1 MTKERLAVLMQKTGP
16 IAPQGFAAVVED
28 LESDAS
34 ELLSASCLLEVLDL
48 HHVPED
54 KKDRLLDALDE
65 ANAVPELVELAH
77 IMAKDAVRSLI
88 RCTVIGYK
96 QPKPR
101 CLTGFA
107 RDAFG
112 FLFTQMCVIEGRKAL
127 RSRGVPEMYDIDIPE
142 RMTRKQLEKF
152 VTTGDIN
159 FDDYQWDINFYC
171 CDIFPLDRF
180 YFIPYRWW
188 GSPQAWRNVRTGKVL
203 AVWKGGE
210 RVRRDGQLDGV
221 NSVFDDQAFETVYEE
236 TEDTVTANPV
246 SPEGTIHKE
255 CVTLDKSEWKP
266 ALKEGDYLL
275 ALHIPGGEG
284 YTTERVR
291 KSCMMA
297 LEFYQKYFPEY
308 TYVGFWSESWLYDA
322 ALSKILGPERN
333 ISRVQRQFY
342 CYPTMEGDSMAR
354 KEVRH
359 DPKADDT
366 QMTPRSTLAKGMFD
380 AWARG
385 ERFHTT
391 GMFLLREEVP
401 DVGGDPYWKQA

>member
-1 MTKERLAVLMQKTGP
+1 MTKERLAVLLQKTGP
-16 IAPQGFAAVVED
+16 IAPQGFAAVAGD
-28 LESDAS
+28 LGSDAS
-34 ELLSASCLLEVLDL
+34 ELLPAACLQEVLDL
-48 HHVPED
+48 HRVPED
-54 KKDRLLDALDE
+54 KKGMLLKALDE

-77 IMAKDAVRSLI
+77 VMAKDAVRSLI
-88 RCTVIGYK
+88 RCTVIGHV
-96 QPKPR
+96 QPKPQ

-127 RSRGVPEMYDIDIPE
+127 RSRGVPETYDLDIPE

-171 CDIFPLDRF
+171 CGIFLLDRF

-188 GSPQAWRNVRTGKVL
+188 GSPQAWRHVHTGKVV
-203 AVWKGGE
+203 AVWEGGA

-221 NSVFDDQAFETVYEE
+221 NGVFDDEAFETVYEE
-236 TEDTVTANPV
+236 TERSVTANPV
-246 SPEGTIHKE
+246 SPEGTIRKE
-255 CVTLDKSEWKP
+255 PITLDKSEWQL

-297 LEFYQKYFPEY
+297 LEFYQTYYPEY
-308 TYVGFWSESWLYDA
+308 AYAGFWSESWLYDPGLA
-322 ALSKILGPERN
+322 RLLGPERN

-342 CYPTMEGDSMAR
+342 CYPTMEGDRMAR
-354 KEVRH
+354 KEMRH
-359 DPKADDT
+359 DPETAA
-366 QMTPRSTLAKGMFD
+366 RSTLTQGMLD

-401 DVGGDPYWKQA
+401 DVGGDPYWRDL

>member
-1 MTKERLAVLMQKTGP
+1 MTRERLAALMQKTGP
-16 IAPQGFAAVVED
+16 IAPQDFATVVED

-34 ELLSASCLLEVLDL
+34 KLLPVSFLQEVMDR
-48 HHVPED
+48 HGVPED
-54 KKDRLLDALDE
+54 KQADLLRALDE

-77 IMAKDAVRSLI
+77 VMAKDAVRSLI
-88 RCTVIGYK
+88 RCTVIGNV
-96 QPKPR
+96 QPKPS

-112 FLFTQMCVIEGRKAL
+112 FLFTQMCVLEGRKAL
-127 RSRGVPEMYDIDIPE
+127 RSRGVPETYDFDIPE

-152 VTTGDIN
+152 VKTGDIN

-171 CDIFPLDRF
+171 CDIFLLDRF

-188 GSPQAWRNVRTGKVL
+188 GSPQAWRNVHTGKVI

-221 NSVFDDQAFETVYEE
+221 NGVFDDQAFETVYAE
-236 TEDTVTANPV
+236 TEKAVTANPV
-246 SPEGTIHKE
+246 SPEGVILRE
-255 CVTLDKSEWKP
+255 PVTLDKSEWKL
-266 ALKEGDYLL
+266 ALKEDDYLL

-308 TYVGFWSESWLYDA
+308 TYVGFWSESWLYDPGLA
-322 ALSKILGPERN
+322 KILGPERN

-342 CYPTMEGDSMAR
+342 CYPTMEGDRMAH

-359 DPKADDT
+359 DPHMAP
-366 QMTPRSTLAKGMFD
+366 QSTLEKGMFD

-391 GMFLLREEVP
+391 GMFLLSEEVA
-401 DVGGDPYWKQA
+401 DVGNDPYWKEG

>member
-1 MTKERLAVLMQKTGP
+1 MTRERLEALLQTTGP
-16 IAPQGFAAVVED
+16 IAPEGFATVVED
-28 LESDAS
+28 LASDAK
-34 ELLSASCLLEVLDL
+34 ELLPRDVLQGVLEA

-54 KKDRLLDALDE
+54 KRADLLRALEE
-65 ANAVPELVELAH
+65 ANAVPALVELAH
-77 IMAKDAVRSLI
+77 VMAQDAVRALN
-88 RCTVIGYK
+88 RCEVIGHD

-127 RSRGVPEMYDIDIPE
+127 RARGVPETYDFDIPE
-142 RMTRKQLEKF
+142 RMTRKQLEKY

-171 CDIFPLDRF
+171 CDIFLLDRF

-188 GSPQAWRNVRTGKVL
+188 GSPQAWRNTRTGKVV
-203 AVWKGGE
+203 AVWRGGQ

-221 NSVFDDQAFETVYEE
+221 NGVFDDQAFETVYQE
-236 TEDTVTANPV
+236 TAEAVTANLV
-246 SPEGTIHKE
+246 SPEGVILRE
-255 CVTLDKSEWKP
+255 PVTLDKAEWKL

-291 KSCMMA
+291 NSCMMA
-297 LEFYQKYFPEY
+297 LAFYQTYFPEY
-308 TYVGFWSESWLYDA
+308 AYVGFWSESWLYDPVLA
-322 ALSKILGPERN
+322 RILGPERN

-342 CYPTMEGDSMAR
+342 CYPTMEGDRMAR

-359 DPKADDT
+359 DPGAHT
-366 QMTPRSTLAKGMFD
+366 TPQSTLEKGMFA

-391 GMFLLREEVP
+391 GMFLLSEEVP
-401 DVGGDPYWKQA
+401 DVGGDPYWKEA